1 MKKVSLYG
9 RAELLDME
17 MEYYIIS
24 EDISEKYS
32 DLQSY
37 GIKIVK
43 TKCNEVGGKVSESKE
58 IDNIFYRRD
67 DVEKFAD
74 ILIRNTV
81 TPMSLMDVVEDYIV
95 DYFVTR

>member
-1 MKKVSLYG
+1 MKKISLYG
-9 RAELLDME
+9 RTELLDME

-43 TKCNEVGGKVSESKE
+43 TSCNEGGGKVSESKE

-67 DVEKFAD
+67 DVERFAD
-74 ILIRNTV
+74 VLIRNTV

-95 DYFVTR
+95 DYFVVR